1 MLVLL
6 VSIRLMNGSMSI
18 DILLSFAFVD
28 DNGRTY
34 LIFHFTT
41 HLSVGQRHANME
53 SLYDYGARSGFWRL
67 HELLT
72 RKKVPW

>member
-1 MLVLL
+1 MVVFVCLLLDAYIKNALKQYFASLKVLL
-6 VSIRLMNGSMSI
+6 
-18 DILLSFAFVD
+18 
-28 DNGRTY
+28 
-34 LIFHFTT
+34 
-41 HLSVGQRHANME
+41 LSVSSTLSIKSVGERHANME